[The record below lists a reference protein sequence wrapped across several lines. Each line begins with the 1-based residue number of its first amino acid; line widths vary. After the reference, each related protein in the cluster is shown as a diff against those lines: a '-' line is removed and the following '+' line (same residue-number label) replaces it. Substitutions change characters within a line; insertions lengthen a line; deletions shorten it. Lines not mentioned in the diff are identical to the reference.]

1 MNKRLTE
8 KQKRFIDYYV
18 ETGNQTEAARRAGYK
33 QPHVQGAQNVAKLRD
48 RIDARLKELE
58 EKRIAGAVEVLQYL
72 TSVMREEVSEDVV
85 VIEGEGD
92 GCSGARIVR
101 KKVSVRDRNKAAELI
116 GKRLGMFTDKLDVNL
131 PITVVIADD
140 YGDEPE

>member
-18 ETGNQTEAARRAGYK
+18 ETGNQTEAAKRAGYK
-33 QPHVQGAQNVAKLRD
+33 QPHVQGAQNLGKLRD
-48 RIDARLKELE
+48 RIDARLQELE

>member
-1 MNKRLTE
+1 MNKKLTE